1 MPTTKA
7 KAAKA
12 TTTKATKAKPAKP
25 AQAKPVYLAVNPC
38 KPYAVKAKHNQ
49 HSWQQ
54 LLAAIASGATLA
66 QMGQANGPVAS
77 NVRFARYCL
86 RRGWV
91 VTTNQPAKATKG

>member
-1 MPTTKA
+1 MPTRN
-7 KAAKA
+7 
-12 TTTKATKAKPAKP
+12 TKATKAKPATKATSNPQAKP
-25 AQAKPVYLAVNPC
+25 AKPVYLAVNPC

-66 QMGQANGPVAS
+66 QMGQANGPVSS

-91 VTTNQPAKATKG
+91 VTTSTPAKATKG

>member
-7 KAAKA
+7 KA
-12 TTTKATKAKPAKP
+12 TKAKPAANATAAKP
-25 AQAKPVYLAVNPC
+25 AKPVYLAVNPC

-66 QMGQANGPVAS
+66 QMGQANGPVSS

-91 VTTNQPAKATKG
+91 VTTSTPAKPAKG